1 MGYWYFY
8 FLASIQRIKTTFW
21 ESNWKLFNKNLNFS
35 KCTFEILIGTIS
47 WGLDHAGL
55 NVQYFELLCNQFEPA
70 LVVQDCVSVFKVIF
84 GCIMRVADPEND
96 YLHLDHYVRYAD
108 VIILPDFVNRIEFQ
122 SFWTHSSATKS
133 NWKPSS
139 SITYIFSCFSI
150 K

>member
-1 MGYWYFY
+1 MSLWTIKKGPRSQFVQFSLFWFTLLCQYCKVQWGIDIFT

-70 LVVQDCVSVFKVIF
+70 LVVQDCLCVCVQ
-84 GCIMRVADPEND
+84 G
-96 YLHLDHYVRYAD
+96 HLWLYNACRRSWKRLFASGSLRQVRRRHYFTW
-108 VIILPDFVNRIEFQ
+108 LCE
-122 SFWTHSSATKS
+122 
-133 NWKPSS
+133 
-139 SITYIFSCFSI
+139 
-150 K
+150 